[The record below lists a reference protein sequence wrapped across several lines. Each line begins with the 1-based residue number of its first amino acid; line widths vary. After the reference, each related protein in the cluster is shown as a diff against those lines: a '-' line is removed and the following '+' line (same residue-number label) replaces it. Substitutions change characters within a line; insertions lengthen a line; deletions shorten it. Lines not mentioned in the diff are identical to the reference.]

1 MQSLRTL
8 AIFFSLLGSISLL
21 GTGPRVIEKHKE
33 DAIKLFRTYIQ
44 SENWNNLAKDIARG
58 LHKKAVSIQDLE
70 TLAAENPSSLFAT
83 ALTSAK
89 RLATCKTG
97 LKEHDLVPIAILAE
111 STIACKPGKQFW
123 ESKEFGTELQYDP
136 ETNFFFIHLD
146 KPLGEGR
153 KKIVTKTLR
162 YDRENPELFARG
174 TTTFNI
180 KDEMDAMRALKGLP
194 CLLEAKALMT
204 HKDPKSHKKISTIV
218 TPIYSGA
225 LQDIFDKNIKLSFKQ
240 KLKIAHDIMQGI
252 TAMQAKGYVHRDLG
266 ARNYFYQATISKKK
280 ITDISAVVADMG
292 RTIPASD
299 AAKKPVQGNSSYIS
313 PEGFFRSKM
322 KGNHY
327 YQSDLFAVG
336 CVFWELYFEKP
347 AAWRKVRAYKKEELP
362 IKERFQLHLS
372 LIQKERADVQKDLPK
387 PSKFGAK
394 EHFITLILKMTD
406 PNPRKRCT
414 AKKALAEIESII
426 KA

>member
-8 AIFFSLLGSISLL
+8 AICFSLLGTVSLV
-21 GTGPRVIEKHKE
+21 GKTPRIVEKHKA
-33 DAIKLFRTYIQ
+33 DAIKLFQFYIQ
-44 SENWNNLAKDIARG
+44 SEKWNDLAKDVARG
-58 LHKKAVSIQDLE
+58 LQKKAVSIQDLE
-70 TLAAENPSSLFAT
+70 KLASENPSSLFAT

-89 RLATCKTG
+89 RLATVKTG
-97 LKEHDLVPIAILAE
+97 LKEHDLIPIAILAE
-111 STIACKPGKQFW
+111 STIASKPEKQFW
-123 ESKEFGTELQYDP
+123 ASKEFGTELQYDP
-136 ETNFFFIHLD
+136 ETNSFFIHL
-146 KPLGEGR
+146 KQKLGEGR

-180 KDEMDAMRALKGLP
+180 KDEMEAMRALKGLP

-225 LQDIFDKNIKLSFKQ
+225 LQDIFDKKIKLSFKQ

-252 TAMQAKGYVHRDLG
+252 AVMQAKGYVHRDLG
-266 ARNYFYQATISKKK
+266 ARNYFYLATLSKKK
-280 ITDISAVVADMG
+280 ITDISAIVADMG

-299 AAKKPVQGNSSYIS
+299 AAKKPVQGNSSYIA

-322 KGNHY
+322 KGKHY

-336 CVFWELYFEKP
+336 CVFWELYFGKP
-347 AAWRKVRAYKKEELP
+347 AAWRKERAYKKEELP
-362 IKERFQLHLS
+362 LKERFKLHLS
-372 LIQKERADVQKDLPK
+372 LIQKERAAVLKNLPK
-387 PSKFGAK
+387 PSKFGTK
-394 EHFITLILKMTD
+394 EHFIALILKMTD
-406 PNPRKRCT
+406 PDPKKRCT
-414 AKKALAEIESII
+414 AKEALAKIESLMH
-426 KA
+426 A